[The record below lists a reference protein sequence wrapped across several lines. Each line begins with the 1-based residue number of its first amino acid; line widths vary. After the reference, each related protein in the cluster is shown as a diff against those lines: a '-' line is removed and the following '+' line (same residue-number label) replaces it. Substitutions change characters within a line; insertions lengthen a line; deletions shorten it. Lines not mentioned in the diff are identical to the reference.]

1 MRRIRS
7 EQDNDLDQSMKVWED
22 VSAETGYVSYYEYLK
37 TSAQRHLFFP
47 HYEPTY
53 CPPSSSSQR
62 YMCSIIDLLRDE
74 KSNLSMSSQDYYS
87 EARLGATEMLGNL
100 RHPSQTACLRV
111 LLWWSYDNYGE
122 PRDLFEVCGLGLK
135 IHPRFFEALIDRA
148 NKNSLD
154 DRYKRGLVQP
164 SLPDDLFRS
173 NYTVV
178 GNHILTIARDYISGR
193 ADIPPILLIVGWSD
207 GRDDCAWGDHSGNEF
222 DPDTPHSYKCEPD
235 EVSHFQASVVE
246 SGRSRFLRSRTY
258 VRILDQL
265 LKRSDSAA
273 TGNEHLLILSTLPLM
288 HLDTLHMR
296 ANMRSLRRA
305 HIRDIENAEV
315 ANTVKRERNMLRR
328 HIEDSETSSKNFA
341 TYAHSHEGGDLLR
354 RQDFMIIEEL
364 WRNTLSQARL
374 LETEVRDNLQLQ
386 ASQLSLQESR
396 KSIELS
402 NQQIEENR
410 RGSYFPLPGT
420 RTC

>member
-7 EQDNDLDQSMKVWED
+7 EQDNDVDQSMKVWKD
-22 VSAETGYVSYYEYLK
+22 ISAETGYLSYYEYLK
-37 TSAQRHLFFP
+37 KSAQRHLCFP
-47 HYEPTY
+47 HYEPIY
-53 CPPSSSSQR
+53 RPPSSQSQR
-62 YMCSIIDLLRDE
+62 FMFSVIDLSRDE
-74 KSNLSMSSQDYYS
+74 KSNLSISSQDYYS
-87 EARLGATEMLGNL
+87 EARLGATEMLENL
-100 RHPSQTACLRV
+100 RHPSQTACLECCCGGA
-111 LLWWSYDNYGE
+111 NYGE
-122 PRDLFEVCGLGLK
+122 PGDLFEVCGLGLK

-148 NKNSLD
+148 NKKSLD
-154 DRYKRGLVQP
+154 DRYKRLVQP

-178 GNHILTIARDYISGR
+178 GNHILSIARDYISGR
-193 ADIPPILLIVGWSD
+193 ADIPPIVLIVGWRD

-258 VRILDQL
+258 VDILDQL

-273 TGNEHLLILSTLPLM
+273 TGNEHLLVLSTLPLM

-315 ANTVKRERNMLRR
+315 ANTVKHERNMLRR

-354 RQDFMIIEEL
+354 RQDFMIIDEL

-402 NQQIEENR
+402 NHQIEENR
-410 RGSYFPLPGT
+410 RGSYFPLHGT

>member
-7 EQDNDLDQSMKVWED
+7 EQDNDIDQSEKVWED
-22 VSAETGYVSYYEYLK
+22 ISAETGYLSYYEYLK
-37 TSAQRHLFFP
+37 KSAQSHLCFP
-47 HYEPTY
+47 HHQ
-53 CPPSSSSQR
+53 PPSPPSFQNQR
-62 YMCSIIDLLRDE
+62 FMCSIIDLSRDE
-74 KSNLSMSSQDYYS
+74 KSNLSISSQDYYS

-100 RHPSQTACLRV
+100 RHPSQTTCLRV
-111 LLWWSYDNYGE
+111 LLWWGYKDYGV
-122 PRDLFEVCGLGLK
+122 PRDLFDVCGLGLNT
-135 IHPRFFEALIDRA
+135 HPRFFEALFDRA

-154 DRYKRGLVQP
+154 YGYKRGLVQP

-207 GRDDCAWGDHSGNEF
+207 GSDDFAWGDHFGNDHFCNEF
-222 DPDTPHSYKCEPD
+222 DPAPPHSYKCEPD

-258 VRILDQL
+258 VRILNQL

-273 TGNEHLLILSTLPLM
+273 TGIEHLLILSTLPLM
-288 HLDTLHMR
+288 HLDTLHIR

-305 HIRDIENAEV
+305 HIRDIENTEV
-315 ANTVKRERNMLRR
+315 ANTVKHERNMLRR

-341 TYAHSHEGGDLLR
+341 SYAHSHEGGDLLR

-364 WRNTLSQARL
+364 WRDTLSQARL

-386 ASQLSLQESR
+386 ASQLSLQES
-396 KSIELS
+396 
-402 NQQIEENR
+402 
-410 RGSYFPLPGT
+410 
-420 RTC
+420 